1 MVNLNT
7 PYLDVHKYVRQNDK
21 EANEMKLG
29 KRIGAVA
36 LGTALALSIAACGG
50 GTANKEDATE
60 KIRAASEKVNAVE
73 SMEATMV
80 MEMDMS
86 VMGQKVE
93 TDTTM
98 AMSCFNDPVKMKADM
113 TMDMGSLGSVSMS
126 IFAEADG
133 DTYNM
138 YLYDGNTWTKESS
151 TINML
156 EQYDAQQSV
165 NLYLDSGMEYIQVG
179 TEEINGSTADKY
191 TGVIRG
197 EAMEEVLKASGAT
210 QNLESSLGGMVDVSD
225 FYSDLG
231 DMSITV
237 WIDQQSGY
245 PVRYYMDMTDVMQ
258 SIMSKAMDAAM
269 GSVEGAEGIDVSGM
283 MTIDKV
289 VVTAD
294 CFNYNN
300 AADFEIPAE
309 ALEA

>member
-1 MVNLNT
+1 
-7 PYLDVHKYVRQNDK
+7 
-21 EANEMKLG
+21 MKSG
-29 KRIGAVA
+29 KRIA
-36 LGTALALSIAACGG
+36 ALALGAALTLSMTACGG
-50 GTANKEDATE
+50 GTANKEDATA

-80 MEMDMS
+80 MEMDMTA
-86 VMGQKVE
+86 MGQKVE

-98 AMSCFNDPVKMKADM
+98 DMVCFNDPMKMKADM

-138 YLYDGNTWTKESS
+138 YLYDGNTWTSQ
-151 TINML
+151 TATVNML

-165 NLYLDSGMEYIQVG
+165 NLYLDSGAEYISVG
-179 TEEINGSTADKY
+179 TEEINGVTTDKY

-210 QNLESSLGGMVDVSD
+210 TNLESSLGGMVDVSD

-231 DMSITV
+231 DMPITV
-237 WIDQQSGY
+237 WIDQESGY
-245 PVRYYMDMTDVMQ
+245 PVRYFMDMTDVMQ
-258 SIMSKAMDAAM
+258 SIMGKALNAAM
-269 GSVEGAEGIDVSGM
+269 GSVEGAEGVDVSGM
-283 MTIDKV
+283 MTVDKV
-289 VVTAD
+289 EVTMD
-294 CFNYNN
+294 CTNYNN

-309 ALEA
+309 ALGA